1 MSPGEAKV
9 DYSKK
14 WEIRGKMIGEGGQAK
29 VYRVIPKSMGHSVDV
44 NMIHAIKELGNQ
56 FNGDDHRKQEFE
68 QFKKN
73 LFLLFERKKPKNQKA
88 LKVLHKLP
96 EDARDFELAEKRLKN
111 EIKAMSEISHP
122 NLLNIVDFDL
132 DSKWYVSDFFPRG
145 SLSEKLNVC
154 AGDFLRALK
163 AFRPLVEGVAE
174 LHKQKRVHR
183 DIKPANIFLDADNN
197 LVLGDFGL
205 VFFEDDEKTR
215 ISKTLDIVGSRDW
228 MPPWAQSVPI
238 EDINPTFD
246 VFSLGKVLWSLV
258 SGQPKLLF
266 WYFANPRYAQ
276 YNVEE
281 LFPDAP
287 FIQLANPLF
296 KMCIVDVENACL
308 HDASVLLVE
317 VDKVLAAIAAAD
329 KTCGVCG
336 VGDYQLLVDGM
347 DDQAGIV
354 DFGLTPKGVRKFQVL
369 KCSNCGYVQLFT
381 FEKFA
386 IGDKV
391 QVTGKGTGIIK
402 QVKQPGAIVKLDGGE
417 KMTFF
422 PTQQLRKIN

>member
-1 MSPGEAKV
+1 MDFSEE
-9 DYSKK
+9 
-14 WEIRGKMIGEGGQAK
+14 WEIRGEMIGEGGQGK
-29 VYRVIPKSMGHSVDV
+29 VYRVIPRSMGHYSVDV
-44 NMIHAIKELGNQ
+44 NMIRAIKELGNQ
-56 FNGDDHRKQEFE
+56 FGGDDHRKQEFE

-73 LFLLFERKKPKNQKA
+73 LFLLFEREKPINQKA

-145 SLSEKLNVC
+145 SLSKKLNVC

-215 ISKTLDIVGSRDW
+215 ISKTLDTVGSRDW
-228 MPPWAQSVPI
+228 MPPWAQGVRI

-258 SGQPKLLF
+258 SGQPKIIF
-266 WYFANPRYAQ
+266 WYFDNPRYAQ

-296 KMCIVDVENACL
+296 KMCIVEVPV
-308 HDASVLLVE
+308 AS
-317 VDKVLAAIAAAD
+317 
-329 KTCGVCG
+329 
-336 VGDYQLLVDGM
+336 
-347 DDQAGIV
+347 
-354 DFGLTPKGVRKFQVL
+354 
-369 KCSNCGYVQLFT
+369 
-381 FEKFA
+381 
-386 IGDKV
+386 
-391 QVTGKGTGIIK
+391 
-402 QVKQPGAIVKLDGGE
+402 
-417 KMTFF
+417 
-422 PTQQLRKIN
+422 